1 MIRFKDFLLEGAA
14 MFAKMTRA
22 EWEKP
27 KAKTNDLRTDILKD
41 AIANNNP
48 IPDIDGKNIIV
59 LNTKQNLK
67 SIDNFTKSR
76 DNVFFLDVKGGKTIQ
91 SNVIGKSPL
100 FGGAG
105 KGAGATGATANG
117 EALQCLYLAALQGEG
132 IKHQFSHF
140 TPELLK
146 KYAGKIDTDRTFDE
160 MMSSAAEWHVSA
172 YITGKALINK
182 KYVGRDHVFHRGSTV
197 MNNIYKMKGKA
208 FKADKKPPLNNDKW
222 NPGDIWAIKKN
233 VDLNKVLDASSVMN
247 LNATLKQAFLDR
259 TIIGISLKQINN
271 LKKKAKATDY
281 NLDGVELGK
290 HTYSHSLLKA
300 STRTATYWSF
310 KGGYI
315 YFDRQKKMDVRAPTT
330 LGAINVEIQGSGARG
345 GRAGYGA
352 IVYAAKEY
360 LGVTLKD
367 NNSLKAAA
375 RKMVGGK
382 DEKAAKDLWKKANS
396 IHSDIQWDAFWEE
409 LKKSTVDRIHAN
421 LAATEI
427 IYAVDNAAKSKRD
440 EFVSYMVNIAG
451 SKTSDSSVYVKL
463 EAGG

>member
-1 MIRFKDFLLEGAA
+1 
-14 MFAKMTRA
+14 
-22 EWEKP
+22 
-27 KAKTNDLRTDILKD
+27 
-41 AIANNNP
+41 
-48 IPDIDGKNIIV
+48 
-59 LNTKQNLK
+59 
-67 SIDNFTKSR
+67 
-76 DNVFFLDVKGGKTIQ
+76 
-91 SNVIGKSPL
+91 
-100 FGGAG
+100 
-105 KGAGATGATANG
+105 
-117 EALQCLYLAALQGEG
+117 
-132 IKHQFSHF
+132 
-140 TPELLK
+140 
-146 KYAGKIDTDRTFDE
+146 
-160 MMSSAAEWHVSA
+160 
-172 YITGKALINK
+172 
-182 KYVGRDHVFHRGSTV
+182 
-197 MNNIYKMKGKA
+197 
-208 FKADKKPPLNNDKW
+208 
-222 NPGDIWAIKKN
+222 
-233 VDLNKVLDASSVMN
+233 
-247 LNATLKQAFLDR
+247 
-259 TIIGISLKQINN
+259 
-271 LKKKAKATDY
+271 
-281 NLDGVELGK
+281 
-290 HTYSHSLLKA
+290 
-300 STRTATYWSF
+300 
-310 KGGYI
+310 
-315 YFDRQKKMDVRAPTT
+315 MDVRAPTT